1 MNMTLL
7 AEFLS
12 DVMIPQHVALPETP
26 DVTLSEDW
34 AQFEETLGRYKQ
46 QYKEKL
52 TEFGL
57 KESEIIRMSGDI
69 SILQNASTVLNTQ
82 ELQADVSQI
91 VQHFKETCGFEALR
105 DELSQLN
112 GEIKAMEQVLMNT
125 NAQKY
130 SQFTCSIC
138 MERMVD
144 TFLDPCGHLSCAT
157 CLGRAPRTMACPM
170 CRTTIQAFKK
180 MYPTMG

>member
-1 MNMTLL
+1 MNMTML

-34 AQFEETLGRYKQ
+34 VQFEETLGRYKQ

-52 TEFGL
+52 TQFRL
-57 KESEIIRMSGDI
+57 KESEIVRMSGDI
-69 SILQNASTVLNTQ
+69 SILQNASTVLSTQ
-82 ELQADVSQI
+82 ELQENVSHI
-91 VQHFKETCGFEALR
+91 VQDFKETCGFETLR

-112 GEIKAMEQVLMNT
+112 GEIKAMEQILMNT
-125 NAQKY
+125 NARKY

-144 TFLDPCGHLSCAT
+144 TFLDPCGHLSCET
-157 CLGRAPRTMACPM
+157 CLGRARTMACPM

>member
-1 MNMTLL
+1 MNMTML

-34 AQFEETLGRYKQ
+34 IQFEETLGRYKQ

-57 KESEIIRMSGDI
+57 KESEIVRMSGDI
-69 SILQNASTVLNTQ
+69 SILQNASTVLSTQ
-82 ELQADVSQI
+82 ELREDVSHI
-91 VQHFKETCGFEALR
+91 VQDFKETCGFETLR

-112 GEIKAMEQVLMNT
+112 GEIKAMEQILMNT
-125 NAQKY
+125 NARKY

-144 TFLDPCGHLSCAT
+144 TFLDPCGHLSCES
-157 CLGRAPRTMACPM
+157 CLGRTRSMSCPM

>member
-1 MNMTLL
+1 MNMTML

-12 DVMIPQHVALPETP
+12 DVMIPQHVSLPDTP

-34 AQFEETLGRYKQ
+34 IQFEETLGRYKH

-52 TEFGL
+52 VAFRL
-57 KESEIIRMSGDI
+57 KEAEIVRMSSDI
-69 SILQNASTVLNTQ
+69 SILQNASTVLNTP
-82 ELQADVSQI
+82 ELQENVSNT
-91 VQHFKETCGFEALR
+91 VQHFKETCGFETLR

-112 GEIKAMEQVLMNT
+112 GEIKAMEQILMNT
-125 NAQKY
+125 NARKY

-144 TFLDPCGHLSCAT
+144 TFLDPCGHLSCEA
-157 CLGRAPRTMACPM
+157 CLGRARTMACPM

>member
-1 MNMTLL
+1 ML

-12 DVMIPQHVALPETP
+12 DVMIPQHVALPESP
-26 DVTLSEDW
+26 EVTLSEDW
-34 AQFEETLGRYKQ
+34 LEFEETLGVYKQ
-46 QYKEKL
+46 QYQEKL
-52 TEFGL
+52 TLFRV
-57 KESEIIRMSGDI
+57 KEAEIVQMSSDI

-82 ELQADVSQI
+82 ELQANVSQI

-105 DELSQLN
+105 DELSELN

-125 NAQKY
+125 NARKY

-144 TFLDPCGHLSCAT
+144 TFLDPCGHLACEP
-157 CLGRAPRTMACPM
+157 CLGRTRSMSCPM
-170 CRTTIQAFKK
+170 CRTTVQGFKK

>member
-1 MNMTLL
+1 ML

-34 AQFEETLGRYKQ
+34 VQFEETLGRYKQ
-46 QYKEKL
+46 VYKEKL
-52 TEFGL
+52 TQFRL
-57 KESEIIRMSGDI
+57 KEAEIVRMSGDI

-82 ELQADVSQI
+82 ELQEDISQI

-105 DELSQLN
+105 DELSHLN
-112 GEIKAMEQVLMNT
+112 GEIKAMEQILMNT
-125 NAQKY
+125 NARKY

-144 TFLDPCGHLSCAT
+144 TFLDPCGHLACET
-157 CLGRAPRTMACPM
+157 CFGRARTMACPM

>member
-1 MNMTLL
+1 ML

-34 AQFEETLGRYKQ
+34 IQFEETLGRYKQ

-57 KESEIIRMSGDI
+57 KESEIVRMSGDI
-69 SILQNASTVLNTQ
+69 SILQNASTVLSTQ
-82 ELQADVSQI
+82 ELREDVSHI
-91 VQHFKETCGFEALR
+91 VQDFKETCGFETLR

-112 GEIKAMEQVLMNT
+112 GEIKAMEQILMNT
-125 NAQKY
+125 NARKY

-144 TFLDPCGHLSCAT
+144 TFLDPCGHLSCES
-157 CLGRAPRTMACPM
+157 CLGRTRSMSCPM